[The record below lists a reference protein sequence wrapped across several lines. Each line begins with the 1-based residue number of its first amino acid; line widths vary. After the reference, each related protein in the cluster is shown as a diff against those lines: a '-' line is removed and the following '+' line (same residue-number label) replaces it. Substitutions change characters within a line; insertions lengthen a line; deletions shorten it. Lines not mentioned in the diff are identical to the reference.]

1 MSLAPSFHTPVLK
14 NETLELLAPK
24 PGGVYVDATLGGGGL
39 AAAILDRI
47 ECNGLVIGIDK
58 DPDAIEYSRDR
69 LSQYGSAIRVIKG
82 DFRNLQSILES
93 EGVSEIDGVVF
104 DLGVSSW
111 QLDQE
116 ERGFSF
122 THNGPLLMKMD
133 PEEDGP
139 TAADIVNTYSE
150 DELEDLIR
158 KYGEERYAK
167 RIAKAIV
174 ERRRRAPISRTG
186 ELVDIIVSTVGSAYK
201 RQQIHPAT
209 RVFLALRIATNKELD
224 ALEQALPA
232 AIEVLKSGGR
242 ICVISFH
249 SLEDRIVKSVFRR
262 YSGKCVCPQSLP
274 SCQCGA
280 KLALRV
286 LTPKPVVPTE
296 EEVRINPR
304 SRSAKLRCA
313 EKL

>member
-1 MSLAPSFHTPVLK
+1 MSLVHSFHIPVIK

-24 PGGVYVDATLGGGGL
+24 PGGVYVDATLGGGSF
-39 AAAILDRI
+39 AAAILERI
-47 ECNGLVIGIDK
+47 GCNGLVIGIDK
-58 DPDAIEYSRDR
+58 DPDAIEYSRSK
-69 LSQYGSAIRVIKG
+69 LSQYDNAIRVIKG
-82 DFRNLQSILES
+82 DFRNLRSILKS
-93 EGVSEIDGVVF
+93 EGVAEIDGVVF

-116 ERGFSF
+116 RRGFSF
-122 THNGPLLMKMD
+122 MRDEPLLMKMD
-133 PEEDGP
+133 PEENGP
-139 TAADIVNTYSE
+139 SAADIVNTYSE
-150 DELEDLIR
+150 SELEDLMR
-158 KYGEERYAK
+158 NYGEERYAR
-167 RIAKAIV
+167 RIARAIV
-174 ERRRRAPISRTG
+174 ERRNRAPISRTS
-186 ELVDIIVSTVGSAYK
+186 ELVDTIVSTVGGAYK

-262 YSGKCVCPQSLP
+262 YSGKCICPRNLP
-274 SCQCGA
+274 SCQCEA
-280 KLALRV
+280 RLALKV

-304 SRSAKLRCA
+304 SRSARLRCA